1 MMILN
6 LARGKSGWRVPL
18 RLPATQEE
26 IDGAYAKLDEI
37 VDRKKPTRIASVI
50 SEVGFLDRYF
60 RDWQPDSFSD
70 LNALA
75 RKLGD
80 MDPQQRRVFDGA
92 LCAECIEGLPDI
104 LRVASSLND
113 YIFINGVTTEK
124 ELGRFLVDSGYKS
137 FPEDVKPY
145 LDYNA
150 IGVEYYCERGG
161 AFTAYGYTLRRSS
174 AEPVQADASA
184 PINEEEYG
192 KAALLELCGDQE
204 VIDTIDGFMNWREF
218 GLCMMEQNGAA
229 QKAEPTPPM
238 QTQSF

>member
-6 LARGKSGWRVPL
+6 LTRGKSGLRVPL
-18 RLPATQEE
+18 RLPASQEE
-26 IDGAYAKLDEI
+26 IDAACEKLDEI
-37 VDRKKPTRIASVI
+37 VNQNEPTRIASVV
-50 SEVGFLDRYF
+50 SEVGFLDRYL
-60 RDWQPDSFSD
+60 RDRQPDSFSD

-75 RKLGD
+75 RRLED
-80 MDPQQRRVFDGA
+80 MDQQQRRVFDGA

-137 FPEDVKPY
+137 FPEEVKPY
-145 LDYNA
+145 LDYHA

-161 AFTAYGYTLRRSS
+161 AFSAYGYTLRRSS
-174 AEPVQADASA
+174 AEPVHADASVQ
-184 PINEEEYG
+184 I
-192 KAALLELCGDQE
+192 
-204 VIDTIDGFMNWREF
+204 T
-218 GLCMMEQNGAA
+218 
-229 QKAEPTPPM
+229 EPTPPM